1 MRAFCIIARM
11 SGARRPSLHA
21 ERRRARVGF
30 VAILVAMFAIGAV
43 VQLARPDQGSSTPPT
58 EAAPPF
64 VAKTTDSATVK
75 LARSKIKHVIFLVK
89 ENRTF
94 DTLFGT
100 FPGANGATQ
109 GTLCDG
115 TTVQLGHAT
124 DMVGDLPHSFSDGI

>member
-1 MRAFCIIARM
+1 
-11 SGARRPSLHA
+11 
-21 ERRRARVGF
+21 
-30 VAILVAMFAIGAV
+30 MFAIGAA
-43 VQLARPDQGSSTPPT
+43 VQLARHDQDASTPPT

-75 LARSKIKHVIFLVK
+75 LARSKIKHIVFLVK

-109 GTLCDG
+109 GT
-115 TTVQLGHAT
+115 H
-124 DMVGDLPHSFSDGI
+124 